1 MFTGGEL
8 WATNEPARD
17 RSGVCKATT
26 QTKVK
31 GLHRLRFDIDYLRC
45 RFDMDYV
52 EGICILSE
60 YRQTSGL
67 RGSFILR

>member
-31 GLHRLRFDIDYLRC
+31 GLHRLRFDIDY
-45 RFDMDYV
+45 FEV
-52 EGICILSE
+52 SI
-60 YRQTSGL
+60 
-67 RGSFILR
+67 